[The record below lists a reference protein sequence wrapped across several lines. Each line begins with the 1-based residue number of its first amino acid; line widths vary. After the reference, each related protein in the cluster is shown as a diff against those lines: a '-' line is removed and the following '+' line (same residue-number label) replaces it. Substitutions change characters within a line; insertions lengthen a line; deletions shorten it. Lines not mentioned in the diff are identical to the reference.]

1 MENIC
6 ANIGFLVIEK
16 NGELFIEAEK
26 DSRVGTEVIVKSTP
40 LDQCDRIPRSIV
52 QYVANTFEPVV
63 INNGQQAGIFEK
75 DPYIESSGAKSVAC
89 IPLRFWNIPVGVLY
103 LENSF
108 LEGVFTEER
117 VELLKLL
124 SNQTVFAKVIKKLLE
139 RDNSES
145 MDEKCPAGTVSLTG
159 REVEILK
166 LISKGLSN
174 SEIAEELGVTNNTI
188 KTHIKNIYG
197 KLQVNR
203 RVQAVAR
210 AKELNIQ

>member
-1 MENIC
+1 
-6 ANIGFLVIEK
+6 
-16 NGELFIEAEK
+16 
-26 DSRVGTEVIVKSTP
+26 
-40 LDQCDRIPRSIV
+40 
-52 QYVANTFEPVV
+52 
-63 INNGQQAGIFEK
+63 
-75 DPYIESSGAKSVAC
+75 
-89 IPLRFWNIPVGVLY
+89 
-103 LENSF
+103 

-174 SEIAEELGVTNNTI
+174 SEIAEGLGVTNNTI
-188 KTHIKNIYG
+188 KTHVKNIYG

-210 AKELNIQ
+210 AKELNIK